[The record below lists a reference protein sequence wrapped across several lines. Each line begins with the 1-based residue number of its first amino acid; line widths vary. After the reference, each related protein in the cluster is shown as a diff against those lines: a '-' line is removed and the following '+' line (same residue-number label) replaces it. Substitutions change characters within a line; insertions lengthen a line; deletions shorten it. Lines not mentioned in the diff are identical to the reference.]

1 MTDLYRTQ
9 SPSLMSPLI
18 GGFPVTPSNDTDLPS
33 VTREVFA
40 VAGGTINAVWQDGS
54 TFAATIGAGERV
66 PWRLARILATGT
78 TATGIEGFY

>member
-1 MTDLYRTQ
+1 MTDRYRNL

-18 GGFPVTPSNDTDLPS
+18 GGFAVTPSNDTDLPS
-33 VTREVFA
+33 VTRELFA
-40 VAGGTINAVWQDGS
+40 AAGGTINAVWQDGG
-54 TFAATIGAGERV
+54 TFSATISTGERV